1 MSSYHLTRVLMTSV
15 HCIQIVIKDC
25 NFSKKKYHINWKFH
39 SMKHQKYHLNWT
51 QIHLVYDRR
60 RKYILKVSSIIEY
73 IKTHLWWNRFNV
85 FSDANPQKL
94 ILTTQTILKR
104 NYLLYLDKNKFIMN
118 LILPYYT
125 KFFLI
130 FRFMYQ
136 LGNRIFW
143 SHYFSN

>member
-1 MSSYHLTRVLMTSV
+1 MQFL
-15 HCIQIVIKDC
+15 K
-25 NFSKKKYHINWKFH
+25 KKKYHINWKFH

-104 NYLLYLDKNKFIMN
+104 NYSLYFDKNKFIMN
-118 LILPYYT
+118 SIIRSFFRYLDLYTNSAIEYFDLIISPINYLFIWT
-125 KFFLI
+125 KT
-130 FRFMYQ
+130 
-136 LGNRIFW
+136 
-143 SHYFSN
+143 